1 MPCGGYD
8 MAESRVEQVKSFC
21 LNVRKYG
28 GTSAIMNGGNEL
40 NDMSIQI
47 GGNFYKADVVESVVV
62 SLATAAQL
70 DDLSE
75 RDLFLLELLRDSNV
89 LPISR

>member
-1 MPCGGYD
+1 MPSWGYD
-8 MAESRVEQVKSFC
+8 MPESRVEQVKSFC
-21 LNVRKYG
+21 LNMRRYK
-28 GTSAIMNGGNEL
+28 GTSAIMNDGNEL

-70 DDLSE
+70 GDLSD
-75 RDLFLLELLRDSNV
+75 RDLLLLELLRDSNV
-89 LPISR
+89 LPRP